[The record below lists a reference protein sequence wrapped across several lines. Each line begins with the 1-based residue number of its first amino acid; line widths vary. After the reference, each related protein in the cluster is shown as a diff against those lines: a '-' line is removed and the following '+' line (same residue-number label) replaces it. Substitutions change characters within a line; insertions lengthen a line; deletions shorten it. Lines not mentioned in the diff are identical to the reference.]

1 VIGEYVKSPIIG
13 KFTKAKAKKAGIK
26 FEPRK
31 YGYAGA
37 ENPVGKRFSGIV
49 RFVTPI
55 YKNDKK
61 IGYLSMAVD
70 HGHIMEFTDY
80 FNPLHV
86 SPLLISDASSGNY
99 AFMWGN
105 DFRCISH
112 PRDYFINGYDANTGK
127 AVPGWIDR
135 ELAMKYKKSGLKD
148 LGSFLKTQSVFQNQS
163 LKKKPNLA
171 QLKIGQ
177 VGLDCRYLNFAP
189 QCQGWSQLVKD
200 GGYGSFVIYWS
211 GVWKLTTASAIP
223 YYTGQYKNS
232 KIGFGFVTIG
242 ANVKE
247 FHKAATKTREDINV
261 ILDTQKKD
269 INQSITTIINSIYKS
284 IKNQINKIT
293 IATFLLII
301 IIIYIAILLSNY
313 LTNRINKVIVGTQ
326 KLKEKKFNYQIE
338 IDSHDEI
345 GKLTSSFNEMA
356 NSICS
361 LNEDLNQKL
370 YIDDLTQLKS
380 RRSFNED
387 VKSTKEPIL
396 FLVDIDLFKNINDY
410 YGIKAGN
417 FILIEFAKIIDEYAL
432 KNQMTS
438 YRIGSDEFLLLKDL
452 SFSNKVVENVT
463 RDLQEK
469 SASNIFVD
477 EKLGISTTI
486 NITIGVAYGAGNL
499 LEEADLALNEAKNKK
514 MSYMIFN
521 DMNTHMNRHKENILW
536 RQKIQFAI
544 ENDNIIPFYQQIVD
558 IKNPKNKKYEC
569 LIRLRDEEKIISPM
583 MFLQVAKETK
593 LYPSLTRIM
602 VENHLILLVK

>member
-1 VIGEYVKSPIIG
+1 
-13 KFTKAKAKKAGIK
+13 
-26 FEPRK
+26 
-31 YGYAGA
+31 
-37 ENPVGKRFSGIV
+37 
-49 RFVTPI
+49 
-55 YKNDKK
+55 
-61 IGYLSMAVD
+61 
-70 HGHIMEFTDY
+70 
-80 FNPLHV
+80 
-86 SPLLISDASSGNY
+86 
-99 AFMWGN
+99 
-105 DFRCISH
+105 
-112 PRDYFINGYDANTGK
+112 
-127 AVPGWIDR
+127 
-135 ELAMKYKKSGLKD
+135 
-148 LGSFLKTQSVFQNQS
+148 
-163 LKKKPNLA
+163 
-171 QLKIGQ
+171 
-177 VGLDCRYLNFAP
+177 
-189 QCQGWSQLVKD
+189 
-200 GGYGSFVIYWS
+200 
-211 GVWKLTTASAIP
+211 
-223 YYTGQYKNS
+223 
-232 KIGFGFVTIG
+232 
-242 ANVKE
+242 
-247 FHKAATKTREDINV
+247 
-261 ILDTQKKD
+261 
-269 INQSITTIINSIYKS
+269 
-284 IKNQINKIT
+284 
-293 IATFLLII
+293 
-301 IIIYIAILLSNY
+301 
-313 LTNRINKVIVGTQ
+313 
-326 KLKEKKFNYQIE
+326 
-338 IDSHDEI
+338 
-345 GKLTSSFNEMA
+345 
-356 NSICS
+356 